1 MIEAGILDR
10 FRLDDRLA
18 VVTGA
23 SKGIGR
29 ACALALAEAGA
40 DVALIARDTEGLK
53 AVAHEIEQR
62 GRRAHVLARDV
73 TDTDGVAADL
83 ADLPRLDVLVN
94 NAGTNSPQPF
104 LEVDSETFDH
114 LFAINVRAAFFI
126 AQVVA
131 RRMKADGGG
140 SIIQMSSQAGHTGL
154 RDRTV
159 YCATKFAL
167 EGMTR
172 AMAVDLQGSGIRVN
186 TVAPTFVHTEM
197 TAAQLERSE
206 FRNYVNAHIL
216 TGKLA
221 EMNEVA
227 AAVIYLASDA
237 ASSTTGTSIG
247 VDGGWLAH

>member
-1 MIEAGILDR
+1 M
-10 FRLDDRLA
+10 
-18 VVTGA
+18 
-23 SKGIGR
+23 
-29 ACALALAEAGA
+29 
-40 DVALIARDTEGLK
+40 
-53 AVAHEIEQR
+53 
-62 GRRAHVLARDV
+62 
-73 TDTDGVAADL
+73 
-83 ADLPRLDVLVN
+83 
-94 NAGTNSPQPF
+94 
-104 LEVDSETFDH
+104 
-114 LFAINVRAAFFI
+114 
-126 AQVVA
+126 
-131 RRMKADGGG
+131 
-140 SIIQMSSQAGHTGL
+140 
-154 RDRTV
+154 

-206 FRNYVNAHIL
+206 FRDYVNAHIL

-237 ASSTTGTSIG
+237 AASTTGTNIG